1 VRNGGIEGGRVLTG
15 LGRIIDED
23 AWDDGG
29 GAVGAVEPRWVI
41 RRRAAFWSRRFLR
54 GFGPVAGLA
63 AAGVVSLVLSG
74 HLAVPFV
81 RAITLEGLA
90 ASKGDLFEDSRM
102 RALLE
107 ERHIRVHITRS
118 GSRAIARADLGGYD
132 FVFPSGRPAA
142 NLIRDRIGTGKAFKP
157 FATPLVLGTFR
168 QYAETL
174 VAAGVATPQQGG
186 SGAGPMYYTVD
197 MERFFALIKAGKTW
211 NDLSISAHPDAA
223 GRTITNGNR
232 VYAHSP
238 NLCDANSAESY
249 TALAAYIEN
258 RGVAPTEAQ
267 VAAVADGIRESL
279 TIGGMPDA
287 DLLGSYIAP
296 EGKSKAPIV
305 VVYEHQFLTYQ
316 VRRQSADGVPDGD
329 RVVLYPDHEVLTD
342 PEYIVLSDRAVRL
355 GELLRDDPALRQ
367 RAMELGYR
375 VLDPTGE
382 ADSEQLWRYLRE
394 RGIPVPDRGG
404 VLTKT
409 DLPALSALEKLVK
422 AVGTCR
428 D

>member
-1 VRNGGIEGGRVLTG
+1 M
-15 LGRIIDED
+15 
-23 AWDDGG
+23 
-29 GAVGAVEPRWVI
+29 I
-41 RRRAAFWSRRFLR
+41 RRRSAFWSRRFLR

-63 AAGVVSLVLSG
+63 AVGVVSLLLSG
-74 HLAVPFV
+74 HLAVPFAPMV
-81 RAITLEGLA
+81 TLEGLT
-90 ASKGDLFEDSRM
+90 ASKGDLFEDARM

-107 ERHIRVHITRS
+107 ERHIRVHVTRS
-118 GSRAIARADLGGYD
+118 GSRAIARADLEGFD

-142 NLIRDRIGTGKAFKP
+142 NRIKERIGAGKTYKP

-174 VAAGVATPQQGG
+174 VAAGAATAQPGG
-186 SGAGPMYYTVD
+186 TAAGPMYYTLD
-197 MERFFALIKAGKTW
+197 MKRFFALIKAGKTW
-211 NDLSISAHPDAA
+211 DDLGIGTQPDVT

-249 TALAAYIEN
+249 TALAAFVEN
-258 RGVAPTEAQ
+258 QGTAPTEGQ
-267 VAAVADGIRESL
+267 VAAVADGIREPL

-316 VRRQSADGVPDGD
+316 VRRQIADGVPDGD
-329 RVVLYPDHEVLTD
+329 RVMLYPDREVLTD
-342 PEYIVLSDRAVRL
+342 PEYFVLNARADRL
-355 GELLRDDPALRQ
+355 GTLLRDDPALRQ

-382 ADSEQLWRYLRE
+382 TDSEQLWRYLRE
-394 RGIPVPDRGG
+394 HGIPVPDRGG
-404 VLTKT
+404 VLTKA
-409 DLPALSALEKLVK
+409 DLPALPALEQLVK
-422 AVGTCR
+422 AVGACR